1 MPPSV
6 VLLNSSWR
14 SSTNHFI
21 PWILSIIV
29 LWLAVCILPA
39 LIKRFS
45 SVVLIFKLLTAIDLP
60 LVLIHL
66 IIFLST
72 PLSSASHIHH
82 LIIIFFLFPLSD
94 LNTACFSFSS
104 PLYCPQLLKFL
115 RSVEKY
121 WCHFCQDFAN
131 SIGALFVWQ
140 SFFCSGINSHISKIM
155 SISKSNCW
163 NEIREMLVFFFKYFW
178 NSSFF
183 GQRPNIRHSIHLILW
198 LSCILKTEIDSSK
211 D

>member
-29 LWLAVCILPA
+29 PWLAVCILPT

-45 SVVLIFKLLTAIDLP
+45 SVVLIFKLLISYWLA
-60 LVLIHL
+60 
-66 IIFLST
+66 
-72 PLSSASHIHH
+72 SSAHSSDYLPFNTIILSFTYSSFNHH
-82 LIIIFFLFPLSD
+82 FFLFPLGD

-140 SFFCSGINSHISKIM
+140 YFFCSGINSHISKIM

-163 NEIREMLVFFFKYFW
+163 NEIRGMSVFFF
-178 NSSFF
+178 
-183 GQRPNIRHSIHLILW
+183 
-198 LSCILKTEIDSSK
+198 
-211 D
+211 

>member
-21 PWILSIIV
+21 PWILSRIV

-45 SVVLIFKLLTAIDLP
+45 SVALIFKLLISHWLA
-60 LVLIHL
+60 
-66 IIFLST
+66 
-72 PLSSASHIHH
+72 SSAHSSDYLPFNTIVLSFTYSSFNHH
-82 LIIIFFLFPLSD
+82 FFLFSLGD

-131 SIGALFVWQ
+131 SIDALFVWQ
-140 SFFCSGINSHISKIM
+140 SFFVRESTLIFQRSCLFQSLIVEM
-155 SISKSNCW
+155 KSERCQ
-163 NEIREMLVFFFKYFW
+163 FFFL
-178 NSSFF
+178 
-183 GQRPNIRHSIHLILW
+183 SIF
-198 LSCILKTEIDSSK
+198 EIQVSLVK
-211 D
+211 GPTYVIQYM